1 VSLDDPKTAAMTSR
15 SCSLR
20 TVTDARAAVRGFTL
34 IELVVVMSV
43 IALLLTLA
51 VPRYFQALDNGRLQV
66 QRQNLAAIR
75 DAIDK
80 YYGDQGL
87 YPAEL
92 GDLVTKRYLREVP
105 LDPVSET
112 VLWTIVAPQDTSQG
126 AVFDVRPPA
135 QKAVLP

>member
-1 VSLDDPKTAAMTSR
+1 MRNTHRQCKLADLP
-15 SCSLR
+15 R
-20 TVTDARAAVRGFTL
+20 TVAPRATRGFTL

-51 VPRYFQALDNGRLQV
+51 VPRYFQALENSRLQV

-80 YYGDQGL
+80 YFGDQGL
-87 YPAEL
+87 YPSEL
-92 GDLVTKRYLREVP
+92 NDLVSKRYLREIP

-112 VLWTIVAPQDTSQG
+112 NQWVILPPPDSTQG
-126 AVFDVRPPA
+126 AVYDVGPP
-135 QKAVLP
+135 VLKPASE